1 MKFIKFLF
9 IIFIT
14 LPSTIKADS
23 SENLIEQLKEGGKL
37 VFIRHAYAPG
47 GGDPDG
53 FSIKD
58 CNTQRNLDF
67 NGKYQAKKIGE
78 YFSKNEIPLH
88 KVISSQWC
96 RCKETAFL
104 GFENYE
110 TKNFLNSFFSTN
122 FTMNKNQQM
131 KELKKYV
138 DEWESKKNLILVTH
152 YVVIYEVLGYGPS
165 SGEIVV
171 SNKNFKKIGSI
182 EIDY

>member
-1 MKFIKFLF
+1 MIKSVVN
-9 IIFIT
+9 IIVCGIGGQGILTLSNIIRKMALSNGYKCEGATFKGGAQRMGSIHSELRIIT
-14 LPSTIKADS
+14 NKP
-23 SENLIEQLKEGGKL
+23 
-37 VFIRHAYAPG
+37 
-47 GGDPDG
+47 
-53 FSIKD
+53 
-58 CNTQRNLDF
+58 
-67 NGKYQAKKIGE
+67 
-78 YFSKNEIPLH
+78 H

-104 GFENYE
+104 GFKNYE

-171 SNKNFKKIGSI
+171 SDKNFKKIGSI